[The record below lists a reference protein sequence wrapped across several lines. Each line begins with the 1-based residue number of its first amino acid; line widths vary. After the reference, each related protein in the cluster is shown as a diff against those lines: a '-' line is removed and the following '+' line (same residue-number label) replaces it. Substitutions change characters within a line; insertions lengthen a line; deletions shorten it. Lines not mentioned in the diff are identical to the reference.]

1 MHSLISISFVILY
14 FAHIFTFIFYFGVIV
29 RWLDSCLYRMFN
41 FKGLILRKLN
51 EVVLPLQ
58 KETSSSFLQKPDF
71 HSF

>member
-1 MHSLISISFVILY
+1 MHSLIFISFVILY
-14 FAHIFTFIFYFGVIV
+14 FAHIFTFIFYFGVIDGWTHV
-29 RWLDSCLYRMFN
+29 YLYRMFN

-51 EVVLPLQ
+51 KVVLPLQ